1 MNSKRNY
8 LFGPVTSRRLGKSLG
23 VDLLPTKTCSF
34 DCLYCEC
41 GPTIDHTND
50 RQKFSILNNI
60 KTELTNYLDK
70 QPDLDYIT
78 FAGDGEPTLDLN
90 LNSIISFLDKEYP
103 QYKKALLTNG
113 TLLNKPSLYPE
124 ILNFDLI
131 KVSLDAASEH
141 IFKTINQPV
150 DNISPQKIIDGIIR
164 LQQEYRG
171 LLWIE
176 IFIIPGI
183 NDTIAEMEQFAKIL
197 PLLNVDKIQLNSLD
211 RLPAYQGV
219 KAPSE
224 ITMEILASHLEDTQL
239 TKTDDT
245 QLTQTNTKIEVI
257 SKAKVG
263 GTKYIRKRED
273 ITRCHPTLN
282 AKLPSPPL

>member
-1 MNSKRNY
+1 MISKRKY

-23 VDLLPTKTCSF
+23 IDLLPTKTCSF

-41 GPTIDHTND
+41 GPTIEHTND
-50 RQKFSILNNI
+50 RQKFSVLDNI
-60 KTELTNYLDK
+60 KTELGNYLEK

-90 LNSIISFLDKEYP
+90 LNPVISFLNKEYP
-103 QYKKALLTNG
+103 HYKKALLTNG
-113 TLLNKPSLYPE
+113 TLLSDPSLYPE

-131 KVSLDAASEH
+131 KVSLDATSEH

-150 DNISPQKIIDGIIR
+150 GNISPQNIIDGIIKLR
-164 LQQEYRG
+164 QQYRG

-176 IFIIPGI
+176 AFIIPGI
-183 NDTIAEMEQFAKIL
+183 NDTIAEMEQLAQIL
-197 PLLNVDKIQLNSLD
+197 PLLKVNKIQLNSLD

-219 KAPSE
+219 KEPSE
-224 ITMEILASHLEDTQL
+224 VTMEILASHLEDSLKLRLNTD
-239 TKTDDT
+239 KT
-245 QLTQTNTKIEVI
+245 LINIEII
-257 SKAKVG
+257 SKAKAIG
-263 GTKYIRKRED
+263 PKYIRKREN